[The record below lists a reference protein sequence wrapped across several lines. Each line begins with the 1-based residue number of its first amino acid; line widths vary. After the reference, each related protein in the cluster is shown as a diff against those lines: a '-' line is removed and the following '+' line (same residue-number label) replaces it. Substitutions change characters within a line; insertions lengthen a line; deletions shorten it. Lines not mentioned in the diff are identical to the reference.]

1 MAKRGRPR
9 KAGERSP
16 CGKLRAA
23 QEPEMPSVNVG
34 AVALRDVVDGGQV
47 VGRAW
52 QVAHPMDAVSYNRT
66 DGPSIDGDQWRALK
80 AYADAWQACAASCRS
95 ALDMTPSGGGGIE
108 AAFDARH
115 GHSVRLEAL
124 SSALPPHLVSLVQ
137 MVCCRAV
144 SPVYVAA
151 THGLALAFVYKRLGE
166 AGDALIA
173 ELPVRKAA

>member
-16 CGKLRAA
+16 CGKLRAS

-52 QVAHPMDAVSYNRT
+52 QVVHPMDAVSYNRA

-80 AYADAWQACAASCRS
+80 VYSDTYKACDPSCRS
-95 ALDMTPSGGGGIE
+95 ALDMSPSGGGGIE

-115 GHSVRLEAL
+115 SHSARLEAL
-124 SSALPPHLVSLVQ
+124 SSALPRHLVSLVQ

-144 SPVYVAA
+144 SPVHAAETFGLPVA
-151 THGLALAFVYKRLGE
+151 FIYKRLGE

-173 ELPVRKAA
+173 EMPMRKAA